1 MLIALGYFL
10 LLSLIITLLLLATEL
25 RKTKELLG
33 YANTDLQEAR
43 IRESVT
49 NRQVGEVF
57 LHISPLLEQ
66 TDWMTGRWGGQFETL
81 VRMENRRNAATV
93 GIKKILLGLPYL
105 KNYISENK
113 VALHM
118 GSTQDALTG
127 IENAYR

>member
-1 MLIALGYFL
+1 MIISLIYFL
-10 LLSLIITLLLLATEL
+10 LLVLIIAVLLLVTEL
-25 RKTKELLG
+25 RKTKELLA
-33 YANTDLQEAR
+33 YVNADFQEAR

-93 GIKKILLGLPYL
+93 GIKQILLGLPYL
-105 KNYISENK
+105 KDYIAGNK

-118 GSTQDALTG
+118 GSVQDALTG
-127 IENAYR
+127 IENAYQ